1 LDYTGNKVRAG
12 RSGST
17 KGGAAMKTIGQLLQ
31 GKGTGLCTVSSDTS
45 LYDALKEMA
54 DKNIGSL
61 LVVDNGKL
69 SGILTERDFVRKMIL
84 QGKSSHETRVRE
96 IMTDR
101 VVCVQPKNTVEECM
115 ALMTDKRTRH
125 LPVIENDEL
134 IGVLSI
140 GDLVKEMISEQQFM
154 IKQLESYIHS

>member
-1 LDYTGNKVRAG
+1 
-12 RSGST
+12 
-17 KGGAAMKTIGQLLQ
+17 MKTIGQLLQ
-31 GKGTGLCTVSSDTS
+31 GKGTGLCTVNSDTS

-61 LVVDNGKL
+61 LVVDSGKL

-84 QGKSSHETRVRE
+84 QGKSSHETKVRE

-125 LPVIENDEL
+125 LPVIENDQL